1 LFRELTIA
9 SLFPSRFLDAGQIGL
24 LIYTSSALFSPD
36 VMLFSNPGADF
47 FPAMRKISCLSS
59 VDNGI

>member
-1 LFRELTIA
+1 
-9 SLFPSRFLDAGQIGL
+9 
-24 LIYTSSALFSPD
+24 